1 MGKKVKNQKYLE
13 FISPESIANFIF
25 DLSNL
30 KEPAFIEDVFLK
42 RIVK

>member
-1 MGKKVKNQKYLE
+1 MGKKVKNQKFSE
-13 FISPESIANFIF
+13 FISPASIANFIF

-30 KEPAFIEDVFLK
+30 QQPAFIEDVYLK